1 MIKLMIFTLLL
12 VPNYLFAKEYNIE
25 IFFTTNN
32 ISMDLPNNNNIS
44 MYLLQQ
50 FGKTLMVIMEI

>member
-1 MIKLMIFTLLL
+1 MMKLMIFTLLL

>member
-1 MIKLMIFTLLL
+1 MKLMIFTLLL